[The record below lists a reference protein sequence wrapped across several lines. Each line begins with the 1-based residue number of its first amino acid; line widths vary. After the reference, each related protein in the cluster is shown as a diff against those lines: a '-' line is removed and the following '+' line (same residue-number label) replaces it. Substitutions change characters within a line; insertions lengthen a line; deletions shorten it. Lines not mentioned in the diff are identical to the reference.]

1 MEQALLLGMGTNH
14 SDAKLRT
21 TITSRN
27 WVLTILT
34 VQASQLLAGCTMV
47 APIPHPPFPTLRT
60 IQNSCHPRIPMKQNI
75 WFNPNHQKKHRHKRY
90 KRKQQ
95 SPKKMSPIPNLKPH
109 LQQRQEH
116 MGGFHRCMSQALLFL
131 LRCAQRPPRHGR
143 EHLGGATCNVWV
155 AVLSRRYLG
164 P

>member
-1 MEQALLLGMGTNH
+1 
-14 SDAKLRT
+14 
-21 TITSRN
+21 
-27 WVLTILT
+27 
-34 VQASQLLAGCTMV
+34 
-47 APIPHPPFPTLRT
+47 
-60 IQNSCHPRIPMKQNI
+60 
-75 WFNPNHQKKHRHKRY
+75 
-90 KRKQQ
+90 
-95 SPKKMSPIPNLKPH
+95 MSPIPNLKPH
-109 LQQRQEH
+109 LQQRQEQ